1 MQKKSF
7 SPNEVDLSNLN
18 IICNSKCG
26 LEKDSFKCVI
36 CQCFSLD
43 PLFCTKCNAVY
54 CRNCLAEYSQKNF
67 NNQQPS
73 CPTKCGSKIFTGPPK
88 LFIDVLNNIKIKCV
102 YEGCYKDIEYLD
114 FKTHLEKCK
123 YRKYHCNN
131 NPCKK
136 EGLLNE
142 MEAHSKKCIYREIKC
157 KYCKNAIIKSN
168 KENHLKEECPEYF
181 VKCKYCE
188 IDMKRKDY
196 QRHITDDGACLK
208 KIRVSLENRIKE
220 LEKLDSERMNQVAIL
235 QSSIKD
241 YENKLKEKNSE
252 INELKKSKK
261 KLEKKVKDKNNAIS
275 ELKTTLTYTYKK
287 FNKKDDSD
295 DSDDEQPLNIN
306 NEIKRKEN
314 RIQNIQ
320 IKNES
325 NFLQQKDIRRFNT
338 SSNTPKKDDK
348 KNVILGRNTINN
360 PLSNNNLTGTKTTRS
375 LRRINS
381 EMNLSLNNSD
391 I

>member
-1 MQKKSF
+1 M
-7 SPNEVDLSNLN
+7 
-18 IICNSKCG
+18 
-26 LEKDSFKCVI
+26 
-36 CQCFSLD
+36 
-43 PLFCTKCNAVY
+43 
-54 CRNCLAEYSQKNF
+54 
-67 NNQQPS
+67 
-73 CPTKCGSKIFTGPPK
+73 
-88 LFIDVLNNIKIKCV
+88 
-102 YEGCYKDIEYLD
+102 
-114 FKTHLEKCK
+114 
-123 YRKYHCNN
+123 
-131 NPCKK
+131 
-136 EGLLNE
+136 
-142 MEAHSKKCIYREIKC
+142 
-157 KYCKNAIIKSN
+157 
-168 KENHLKEECPEYF
+168 
-181 VKCKYCE
+181 
-188 IDMKRKDY
+188 
-196 QRHITDDGACLK
+196 
-208 KIRVSLENRIKE
+208 
-220 LEKLDSERMNQVAIL
+220 
-235 QSSIKD
+235 
-241 YENKLKEKNSE
+241 
-252 INELKKSKK
+252 
-261 KLEKKVKDKNNAIS
+261 EKKVKDKNNAIS

-348 KNVILGRNTINN
+348 KNVIFGRNTINN